1 MANRYSRR
9 KRLRRPLVGQEPAE
23 PARWKKLLIIGIVLL
38 LVIAFGV
45 VRFGRMLR

>member
-9 KRLRRPLVGQEPAE
+9 KRLRNPLVGSEPAE
-23 PARWKKLLIIGIVLL
+23 ESRWKKLVIVAIIVV
-38 LVIAFGV
+38 LVIAFGI